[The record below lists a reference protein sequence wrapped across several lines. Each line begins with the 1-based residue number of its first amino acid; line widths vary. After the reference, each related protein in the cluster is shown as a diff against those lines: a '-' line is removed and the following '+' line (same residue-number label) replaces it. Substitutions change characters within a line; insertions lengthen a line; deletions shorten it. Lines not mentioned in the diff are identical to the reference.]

1 MSSVSIL
8 FAKQGK
14 EAEKRKYERRKEQVT
29 TVKGRISDASDD
41 NVTSIN
47 GKIEDIGA
55 KVSSAIS
62 GIASVA
68 TLVTEMKDK
77 KEKGGT
83 SDNHLSSYESCLVSE
98 IADCDRRGGSKK
110 GS

>member
-68 TLVTEMKDK
+68 TLVTEMKQC
-77 KEKGGT
+77 
-83 SDNHLSSYESCLVSE
+83 H
-98 IADCDRRGGSKK
+98 
-110 GS
+110 